1 MLKWQLRL
9 SLLTARCVEKEK
21 STVFSKTNRKHNKT
35 KARYNLKKY
44 TVWCVRNS
52 NDKCTHG
59 THINRHSGPCT
70 LCVKRLLNL
79 GFKKM
84 GFSDNEGN
92 MRIVKL
98 EHYHDHY
105 ITGSQQKM
113 LNNITI

>member
-1 MLKWQLRL
+1 
-9 SLLTARCVEKEK
+9 
-21 STVFSKTNRKHNKT
+21 
-35 KARYNLKKY
+35 
-44 TVWCVRNS
+44 
-52 NDKCTHG
+52 
-59 THINRHSGPCT
+59 
-70 LCVKRLLNL
+70 
-79 GFKKM
+79 KKM